1 MSAAK
6 VNLTILNR
14 LYTFSAPEEDV
25 QRLKTAADV
34 LNARA
39 DEIRSADRTLTSER
53 VAITA
58 ALQVAFD
65 AIQGKLG
72 EIPED
77 EALIK
82 RMATLRFKCDETLD
96 PLP

>member
-39 DEIRSADRTLTSER
+39 DEIRRREEQAER
-53 VAITA
+53 AS
-58 ALQVAFD
+58 
-65 AIQGKLG
+65 
-72 EIPED
+72 
-77 EALIK
+77 K
-82 RMATLRFKCDETLD
+82 R
-96 PLP
+96 